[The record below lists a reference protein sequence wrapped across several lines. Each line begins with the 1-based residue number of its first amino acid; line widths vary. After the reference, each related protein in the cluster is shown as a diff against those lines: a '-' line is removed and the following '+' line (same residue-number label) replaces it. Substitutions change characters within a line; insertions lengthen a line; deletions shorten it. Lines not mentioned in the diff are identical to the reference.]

1 MMFHYINGIGK
12 IKTKSDCFCEYLE
25 HRVVIKQCQIAY
37 ISENNR

>member
-12 IKTKSDCFCEYLE
+12 IKTKSDCFCEYLD
-25 HRVVIKQCQIAY
+25 ISAY